1 MNTYTP
7 PAKAGQHKDSVFV
20 RYSTQKA
27 AILAHLRA
35 GKSITQ
41 LQALHLYGCFRLSAV
56 IFRLREQG
64 YIIRTERMKIRKGTY
79 VGRYELIREP
89 QQNG

>member
-7 PAKAGQHKDSVFV
+7 PAKTGQHKDSEIV
-20 RYSTQKA
+20 RLSTQKA

-35 GKSITQ
+35 GKSISQ
-41 LQALHLYGCFRLSAV
+41 LEALHLFGCFRLAAV
-56 IFRLREQG
+56 VHRLREAG
-64 YIIRTERMKIRKGTY
+64 FIIRTERMKIRKGAY

>member
-1 MNTYTP
+1 MMNTYTP
-7 PAKAGQHKDSVFV
+7 PAKTGQHKDTEFV
-20 RYSTQKA
+20 CYSTQKA

-56 IFRLREQG
+56 IFRLREAG
-64 YIIRTERMKIRKGTY
+64 FIIRTERMKIRKGTF
-79 VGRYELIREP
+79 VGCYTLIREP
-89 QQNG
+89 EL

>member
-1 MNTYTP
+1 MITHTP
-7 PAKAGQHKDSVFV
+7 PAKTGQHKDSEIVL
-20 RYSTQKA
+20 YSTQRA
-27 AILAHLRA
+27 NILAHLRA

-41 LQALHLYGCFRLSAV
+41 LQALHLYGCFRLSAIV
-56 IFRLREQG
+56 FRLREQG
-64 YIIRTERMKIRKGTY
+64 FIIRTERIKIRKGTF